1 LQLYVIGVAKDIYAR
16 TLFNP
21 LEPMMIRYVSPD
33 QYNQVVV
40 RTVEG
45 KLTSAN
51 EFMRRKWQQ
60 IHPNISYEPQFIE
73 KQMEITNDTN
83 NNVIIIFGFFAGL
96 MSFTGLFTLVSLTIM
111 KRIKEIGI
119 RKILGA
125 SVHSLVKGLSFEFM
139 IILTIAST
147 IGGLIGYTMVDI
159 SMDAAWEYYE
169 KVSIWTI
176 TISIL
181 IMILL
186 AVLTTGFKI
195 ISAARLNPVK
205 HLRAE

>member
-1 LQLYVIGVAKDIYAR
+1 
-16 TLFNP
+16 
-21 LEPMMIRYVSPD
+21 
-33 QYNQVVV
+33 
-40 RTVEG
+40 
-45 KLTSAN
+45 
-51 EFMRRKWQQ
+51 
-60 IHPNISYEPQFIE
+60 
-73 KQMEITNDTN
+73 
-83 NNVIIIFGFFAGL
+83 
-96 MSFTGLFTLVSLTIM
+96 M